1 MVHFLLT
8 GKYTVYGLS
17 SFIGHNR
24 EKETHKTFKKYGAS
38 AGDHTNFSKKST
50 YTKKH
55 LYIDHSVT
63 QSFTHSTSPSCPI
76 LLSCAKCFTSMT
88 IFV

>member
-50 YTKKH
+50 DQRLIYTLIIQSHNH
-55 LYIDHSVT
+55 LHI
-63 QSFTHSTSPSCPI
+63 Q
-76 LLSCAKCFTSMT
+76 LLPPVLSY
-88 IFV
+88 

>member
-50 YTKKH
+50 DQRLIYT
-55 LYIDHSVT
+55 LII
-63 QSFTHSTSPSCPI
+63 QSHNQSHSTSPSCPI